1 MRYKI
6 QNGPD
11 GINWVSLEP
20 LLEDIVEQMDN
31 PEVSENQLVVD
42 SLFAVKAFVEA
53 LISEGQQQRYCQDDD
68 EPRYIDTL

>member
-20 LLEDIVEQMDN
+20 LLEDINEQLDN
-31 PEVSENQLVVD
+31 PEVAENQLVVD
-42 SLFAVKAFVEA
+42 SLFAVKAFIEA
-53 LISEGQQQRYCQDDD
+53 LISEGEQQRYGHDDD
-68 EPRYIDTL
+68 EPRYRDIL